1 MNLYGLLTLALA
13 AETQDPLIKLT
24 QDPTLDLLGVAL
36 ALAVLALAGY
46 GYNQFSKDRPPVSRQ
61 SSTIP
66 TWIQVIALIA
76 ILLIMIVMKNSY

>member
-13 AETQDPLIKLT
+13 AETQDPPIKLT
-24 QDPTLDLLGVAL
+24 QDPTLDLLVVAL

-46 GYNQFSKDRPPVSRQ
+46 GYTQFSKDRPRVSRQ

-66 TWIQVIALIA
+66 TWIQVIALIV
-76 ILLIMIVMKNSY
+76 ILLIMIVMKNT